1 MSESDSHVVELQLNQ
16 EEYTRAEF
24 VANLGGAFG
33 IFGDESTEEVI
44 KRIFLSGLAQHD
56 VHALDGED
64 HADGQQRPD
73 DHAQEIRQGQVPDG
87 GHPLPARV
95 RRDRPPMPSGT
106 KSITITKI
114 RPWYR
119 SQEVKAVGCSA

>member
-1 MSESDSHVVELQLNQ
+1 MSQSDLHVVELQLNQ

-64 HADGQQRPD
+64 HADGQQRPTTT
-73 DHAQEIRQGQVPDG
+73 HRRYGRARCLTAATPCRRACAEIGRPC
-87 GHPLPARV
+87 LPARRASRS
-95 RRDRPPMPSGT
+95 RRSGPGT
-106 KSITITKI
+106 GA
-114 RPWYR
+114 RR
-119 SQEVKAVGCSA
+119 